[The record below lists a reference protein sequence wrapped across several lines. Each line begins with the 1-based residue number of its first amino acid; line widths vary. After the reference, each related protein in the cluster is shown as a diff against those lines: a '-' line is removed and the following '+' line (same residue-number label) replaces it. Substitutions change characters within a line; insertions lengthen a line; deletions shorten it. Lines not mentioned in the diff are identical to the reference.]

1 MNPRDFLIVAST
13 LADKDSPTAAE
24 LRTAV
29 SRGYYALY
37 NVAVEFVGKCRV
49 KVLDNQEGHRAV
61 PKALRAC
68 GDNNLRDVAAVLDA
82 LRTARWEA
90 DYSMTANA
98 PEHQKTVK
106 KHAAHAKHAVRL
118 LDGCEQDDKLFSNV
132 KASLRSWAASVRD
145 FRVD

>member
-1 MNPRDFLIVAST
+1 MNPRDFLIVASN
-13 LADKDSPTAAE
+13 LAGKDSPTAAE

-37 NVAVEFVGKCRV
+37 NTAVEFVGKCRV

-82 LRTARWEA
+82 PSARLA
-90 DYSMTANA
+90 GRPITPGLPVRRST
-98 PEHQKTVK
+98 K
-106 KHAAHAKHAVRL
+106 KR
-118 LDGCEQDDKLFSNV
+118 
-132 KASLRSWAASVRD
+132 
-145 FRVD
+145 